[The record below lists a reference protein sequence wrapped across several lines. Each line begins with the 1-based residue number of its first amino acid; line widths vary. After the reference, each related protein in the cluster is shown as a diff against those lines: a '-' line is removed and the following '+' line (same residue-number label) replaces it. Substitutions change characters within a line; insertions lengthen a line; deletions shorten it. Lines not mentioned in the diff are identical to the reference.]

1 MNAADKLEQENINSF
16 VPMIIIGLLFFIFGF
31 VTWLNG
37 SLIPFLKIICDLNDF
52 QALFVTFA
60 FYISYTVMAL
70 PMAAILKRT
79 GYRNGMAIGL
89 VIMACGS
96 LLFIPAALSANYVM
110 FLIALFF
117 LGAGLT
123 ILQTASNPYVVFIGP
138 IESAARRISIM
149 GVINKFAGV
158 VVPIVFAALI
168 LSDLGDASDLT
179 TRALSEA
186 EITALSERLILPYI
200 YMACALMMLI
210 GLVYFSNLPTISDSN
225 LALEDGDERKSIF
238 EYPQIILGAIALF
251 GNIGM
256 EVIAGDTIGLYGAR
270 QNLANFATLTSYT
283 MVFMLIGYFIGI
295 LTIPKYMPQRHA
307 LTFSAITGCL
317 CIIGISL
324 SSESSTSITQAIWG
338 WTALPLL
345 PNPIFFV
352 ATMGTANAL
361 VWPAIWPLAL
371 NGLGKF
377 TPLGSALLVMSVSGG
392 AIIPL
397 LFGKFVE
404 ITDNFQAAYMIGIP
418 CYLFIFF
425 YAMRGHKM
433 RRW

>member
-1 MNAADKLEQENINSF
+1 MSASNVSGQNNISSV

-37 SLIPFLKIICDLNDF
+37 SLIPFLQIICDLNDF

-70 PMAAILKRT
+70 PMAAILNKT

-89 VIMACGS
+89 AIMSCGA
-96 LLFIPAALSANYVM
+96 LLFIPAALNANYIL
-110 FLIALFF
+110 FLIALFV
-117 LGAGLT
+117 LGTGLT

-179 TRALSEA
+179 SRQLSEA

-200 YMACALMMLI
+200 YMACALIMLI
-210 GLVYFSNLPTISDSN
+210 GLVYFSNLPTISDTSN
-225 LALEDGDERKSIF
+225 SQEEGEDRKSIF
-238 EYPQIILGAIALF
+238 AYPQIILGAIALF
-251 GNIGM
+251 ANIGM

-270 QNLANFATLTSYT
+270 QNLPHFAALTSYT
-283 MVFMLIGYFIGI
+283 MIFMLVGYFVGI
-295 LTIPKYMPQRHA
+295 LTIPKYMSQRQA
-307 LTFSAITGCL
+307 LYFSAITGCL
-317 CIIGISL
+317 CVIAISL
-324 SSESSTSITQAIWG
+324 SSESSSSITNILWG
-338 WTALPLL
+338 WTGLPLL
-345 PNPIFFV
+345 PNPVFFV

-371 NGLGKF
+371 NGLGRF

-397 LFGKFVE
+397 VFGKFVE
-404 ITDNFQAAYMIGIP
+404 LTDNFQAAYLIGIP
-418 CYLFIFF
+418 CYLLIFF
-425 YAMRGHKM
+425 YAFKGSQMRH
-433 RRW
+433 W

>member
-186 EITALSERLILPYI
+186 EITALSERLIYP
-200 YMACALMMLI
+200 
-210 GLVYFSNLPTISDSN
+210 NISDN
-225 LALEDGDERKSIF
+225 K
-238 EYPQIILGAIALF
+238 
-251 GNIGM
+251 
-256 EVIAGDTIGLYGAR
+256 
-270 QNLANFATLTSYT
+270 
-283 MVFMLIGYFIGI
+283 
-295 LTIPKYMPQRHA
+295 
-307 LTFSAITGCL
+307 
-317 CIIGISL
+317 
-324 SSESSTSITQAIWG
+324 
-338 WTALPLL
+338 ALP
-345 PNPIFFV
+345 
-352 ATMGTANAL
+352 
-361 VWPAIWPLAL
+361 AIPPLFCP
-371 NGLGKF
+371 K
-377 TPLGSALLVMSVSGG
+377 
-392 AIIPL
+392 
-397 LFGKFVE
+397 
-404 ITDNFQAAYMIGIP
+404 
-418 CYLFIFF
+418 
-425 YAMRGHKM
+425 
-433 RRW
+433 

>member
-1 MNAADKLEQENINSF
+1 MNSTILPQQEKTSTLI
-16 VPMIIIGLLFFIFGF
+16 PMAIIGLLFFIFGF

-37 SLIPFLKIICDLNDF
+37 SLIPFLKIICDLSDF

-70 PMAAILKRT
+70 PMAAILNRT
-79 GYRNGMAIGL
+79 GYRNGMIIGL
-89 VIMACGS
+89 AVMAIGS
-96 LLFIPAALSANYVM
+96 LLFIPAAFSANYLM
-110 FLIALFF
+110 FLVALFA
-117 LGAGLT
+117 LGTGLT

-138 IESAARRISIM
+138 IESAARRISMM

-179 TRALSEA
+179 SRELSAA

-200 YMACALMMLI
+200 YMACALIMLI
-210 GLVYFSNLPTISDSN
+210 GLVYFTKLPTIQESSS
-225 LALEDGDERKSIF
+225 ARLEGDDRKSIF
-238 EYPQIILGAIALF
+238 EYPQIILGALALF
-251 GNIGM
+251 FNIGM

-270 QNLANFATLTSYT
+270 QNLPHFATLTSYT

-295 LTIPKYMPQRHA
+295 LTIPKYMSQKHA
-307 LTFSAITGCL
+307 LYFSAITGLL

-324 SSESSTSITQAIWG
+324 SSESSSSITNFIWG
-338 WTALPLL
+338 WTNLPTL
-345 PNPIFFV
+345 PDPIFFV
-352 ATMGTANAL
+352 AAMGTANAL

-371 NGLGKF
+371 DGLGKF

-397 LFGKFVE
+397 GFGKFVE
-404 ITDNFQAAYMIGIP
+404 ITNDFQGAYLIGIP

-425 YAMRGHKM
+425 YAIKGHKM